1 MQHLDLRLGAT
12 RYLLCD
18 PQTTP
23 DGKPA
28 GYGNMLRNAEQA
40 IRAAAALGATLLFI
54 PSGRPL
60 NTAVFDLESPE
71 VKILS
76 QSDWRAP
83 ALRALWRI
91 GTPFRYRAPAAWARS
106 MTASVVRPAVH
117 PVTHVARRCGW
128 REIDRRLDGFG
139 HACRRVANG
148 YEHRVTDAWRAL
160 FAEARERARAT
171 DSKRQR
177 IRLRLRPEAQASVDD
192 LARRAGL
199 DPQRP
204 MVILHVRESGYRQRG
219 AARQQVMDRVR
230 DARIETYRPAIE
242 WLVERGY
249 QVVRIGDGS
258 MTPCAWQGM
267 IDLATAPWRTGA
279 FELWAAINSRF
290 FITGDS
296 GPYFL
301 AQLAGVPSL
310 SVNVFRAGYN
320 TIRESD
326 RYISKLVLDRTG
338 GRCLSIAE
346 MLSDQFVYSPVDF
359 DRFEWVDNTPD
370 DIREAVEDMVAALD
384 NPDLPRTTA
393 QRRHDEVL
401 SELARRKT
409 VDGRAR
415 PSLLARKGGR
425 GTLSPGFAARYFDS
439 TSADR
444 LEQGPR
450 MR

>member
-1 MQHLDLRLGAT
+1 MQHLDIRLGGT
-12 RYLLCD
+12 RYLVCD

-40 IRAAAALGATLLFI
+40 LRTAAALGAALLFI

-60 NTAVFDLESPE
+60 NAAVFDLESPD

-76 QSDWRAP
+76 QSQWRAP

-91 GTPFRYRAPAAWARS
+91 ATPVRYRAPAAWATS
-106 MTASVVRPAVH
+106 MIASVIRPAVH
-117 PVTHVARRCGW
+117 PIMHLARRRGW
-128 REIDRRLDGFG
+128 READRRLDRFG
-139 HACRRVANG
+139 HACRRVANS
-148 YEHRVTDAWRAL
+148 YEKRVTDAWLAL
-160 FAEARERARAT
+160 FGEARERARAT

-177 IRLRLRPEAQASVDD
+177 IRLRLRPEAQASVED
-192 LARRAGL
+192 LARRANL

-219 AARQQVMDRVR
+219 AARQQLMDRVR
-230 DARIETYRPAIE
+230 DARIDTYRPATE

-249 QVVRIGDGS
+249 QVVRIGDPS
-258 MTPCAWQGM
+258 MTPCTWPGV

-279 FELWAAINSRF
+279 FELWAAISSRF

-301 AQLAGVPSL
+301 AQLVGVPSL

-326 RYISKLVLDRTG
+326 RYISKLVLDRTR
-338 GRCLSIAE
+338 GRRLSIAE
-346 MLSDQFVYSPVDF
+346 MLSDEFVYSPVDF
-359 DRFEWVDNTPD
+359 DRFEWIDNTPD
-370 DIREAVEDMVAALD
+370 DIREAVEEMVAALD
-384 NPDLPRTTA
+384 TPHLRTAA
-393 QRRHDEVL
+393 QQRHDAVL
-401 SELARRKT
+401 SQLAPRRT
-409 VDGRAR
+409 LDGRAR